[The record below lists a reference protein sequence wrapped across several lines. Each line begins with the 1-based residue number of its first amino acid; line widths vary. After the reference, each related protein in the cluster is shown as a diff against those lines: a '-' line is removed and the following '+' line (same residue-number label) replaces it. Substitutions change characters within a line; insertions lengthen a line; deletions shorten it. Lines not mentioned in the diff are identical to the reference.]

1 MQSFFSTRELRL
13 RLSVAAAVAREAG
26 ALQRR
31 RFYDRTGAG
40 RAYDFKGHQDYLTA
54 TDTEVERLV
63 RERFSAIF
71 PDDGILGEEEG
82 GDRKEVNWIV
92 DPVDGTA
99 NFARGIPRFCI
110 SIGLAA
116 ANRGEIGVIYQPITD
131 ELFAAATGLGAT
143 LDGEPIHVSTI
154 DNPDRASIELGWS
167 NRMPFD
173 SHREI
178 ADAITKLG
186 MRINH
191 CGSGALGMADVACG
205 RSDGFVEKHIWPW
218 DVIAGYVLVREA
230 GGAQND
236 YEDGGRGLIE
246 GNPILAATPG
256 IAGLLEQATGWK
268 TA

>member
-1 MQSFFSTRELRL
+1 LQSFFSPRELSL
-13 RLSVAAAVAREAG
+13 RLAVASAVAREAG

-31 RFYDRTGAG
+31 RFYDRTGVG

-63 RERFSAIF
+63 RQRLSAIF
-71 PDDGILGEEEG
+71 PDDGIIGEEEG
-82 GDRKEVNWIV
+82 GVRKDVNWII

-99 NFARGIPRFCI
+99 NFARGIPHFCI

-116 ANRGEIGVIYQPITD
+116 ANQGEIGVIYQPITD
-131 ELFAAATGLGAT
+131 ELFAGATGLGAT
-143 LDGEPIHVSTI
+143 LDGEPIHVSDI
-154 DNPDRASIELGWS
+154 ADPNRASIELGWS
-167 NRMPFD
+167 SRLPFD

-178 ADAITKLG
+178 ADAIAKLG

-191 CGSGALGMADVACG
+191 CGSGALAMADVACG
-205 RSDGFVEKHIWPW
+205 RSDGFIEKHIWPW

-230 GGAQND
+230 GGRQND

-246 GNPILAATPG
+246 GNLILAAAPG
-256 IAGLLEQATGWK
+256 IAGFIEQATGWK